1 MIPNNI
7 NKSRSVAVE
16 TPSKYN
22 PLVSPQLDQCILKMI
37 DLDPENRQQ
46 SIWDLISEIETLPDH
61 SLK

>member
-7 NKSRSVAVE
+7 NKSRSVAVGD
-16 TPSKYN
+16 PSKYN

-46 SIWDLISEIETLPDH
+46 SIWDLISEIETLPDQ